1 MKFSMTGQEKC
12 DLLIEMTSWAGLTVF
27 SHSSTDDQYPER
39 NLGVK
44 IGSLLCW
51 QSLLN
56 FFYLLVRKSNLE
68 KNSIY
73 SNKFFHN
80 F

>member
-51 QSLLN
+51 QSAQFFLPTCPKVK
-56 FFYLLVRKSNLE
+56 FRKKFYLFKQILS
-68 KNSIY
+68 
-73 SNKFFHN
+73 
-80 F
+80 